1 MNLLL
6 SIIVPVYNV
15 EKYLERCLDS
25 ILVQPFRNFELI
37 LVNDGSTDNSL
48 SICKR
53 YEATNNR
60 IVIVDKPNGGL
71 SSARNAGLKV
81 AKGNYVSFIDSDDFI
96 SSDFYEANMEFLE
109 QNPDIDMMILP
120 YCKYSDTDNVLYKMI
135 HKLCLIKLM
144 YLIICFRTSI
154 IVRYG
159 DVFTKLI
166 YSYIQGLPKGDCLK
180 TDISYL
186 KSHNVFRHWSFQR
199 WDAII
204 M

>member
-1 MNLLL
+1 MNLFL

-25 ILVQPFRNFELI
+25 ILVQPFKNFELI

-48 SICKR
+48 SICQR
-53 YEATNNR
+53 YEVTNNR

-96 SSDFYEANMEFLE
+96 SSNFYEANMEFLE
-109 QNPDIDMMILP
+109 KKPDIDMMILP
-120 YCKYSDTDNVLYKMI
+120 YCKYSDTDNVLYKNDPQV
-135 HKLCLIKLM
+135 CLIKMM
-144 YLIICFRTSI
+144 YLIICFRASI

-159 DVFTKLI
+159 DAFTKLI
-166 YSYIQGLPKGDCLK
+166 YSYIQGLPKVDCLK
-180 TDISYL
+180 MDISYL
-186 KSHNVFRHWSFQR
+186 KLHNVFRHWLFQR

>member
-81 AKGNYVSFIDSDDFI
+81 AKVI
-96 SSDFYEANMEFLE
+96 
-109 QNPDIDMMILP
+109 
-120 YCKYSDTDNVLYKMI
+120 
-135 HKLCLIKLM
+135 M
-144 YLIICFRTSI
+144 YHLSI
-154 IVRYG
+154 VM
-159 DVFTKLI
+159 
-166 YSYIQGLPKGDCLK
+166 
-180 TDISYL
+180 ISYL
-186 KSHNVFRHWSFQR
+186 VIFMKLIWNFWNKTR
-199 WDAII
+199 ILI
-204 M
+204 